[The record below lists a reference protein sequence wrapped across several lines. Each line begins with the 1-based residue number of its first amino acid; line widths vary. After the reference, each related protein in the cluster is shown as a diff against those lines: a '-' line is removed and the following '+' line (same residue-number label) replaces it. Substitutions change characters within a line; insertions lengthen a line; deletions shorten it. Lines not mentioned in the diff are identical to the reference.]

1 MKQEAR
7 NNFWIDSTGPLFML
21 APMED
26 VTDTAFRELVL
37 RMSRPGSLHVLFTEF
52 ASTDGICHERGRESA
67 VQRLLVSA
75 GERKLLRQKNVK
87 IVAQIWGS
95 RPEKFAEALRYMAD
109 HFQFDGIDIN
119 MGCPVR
125 KIVAQ
130 GGCSALIDNEPLAR
144 ELIHAVRETTNLP
157 LSVKTR
163 LGIKKVE
170 TERWVGFLLEQPVDA
185 IILHGRTQ
193 KQLSDGLAD
202 WGEIGKAARLRDR
215 LAPHIRIIGNGD
227 VGSLE
232 EARQKSTDHL
242 LDGVMIG
249 RGIFHNP
256 WLFDPEKEP
265 PRARE
270 RLDTLLAHLDL
281 FESNWGDRK
290 HFLILRR
297 FFKIYLSEFPGA
309 AGLRNRMM
317 LATGFEEARAI
328 AAEAKNALG
337 E

>member
-1 MKQEAR
+1 MREFVR
-7 NNFWIDSTGPLFML
+7 GNFWRDFPGPLFML

-37 RMSRPGSLHVLFTEF
+37 RMSKTGSLHVLFTEF
-52 ASTDGICHERGRESA
+52 ASTDGICHERGRDSA
-67 VQRLLVSA
+67 VQRLVVSS
-75 GERKLLRQKNVK
+75 GERKWLQQKNVK
-87 IVAQIWGS
+87 LVAQIWGS
-95 RPEKFAEALRYMAD
+95 RPEKFAEALKYIAG

-144 ELIHAVRETTNLP
+144 EIIHAVREASNLP
-157 LSVKTR
+157 VSVKTR
-163 LGIKKVE
+163 LGVKEVD
-170 TERWVGFLLEQPVDA
+170 TERWMGFLLGQPVDA

-193 KQLSDGLAD
+193 KQMSDGLAD
-202 WGEIGKAARLRDR
+202 WGEIGKAARLRDQI
-215 LAPHIRIIGNGD
+215 APHIRLVGNGD
-227 VGSLE
+227 VGSLD
-232 EARQKSTDHL
+232 EAWQKTSDYG

-249 RGIFHNP
+249 RGIFKNP

-265 PRARE
+265 PRAGE
-270 RLDTLLAHLDL
+270 RLDALLAHLDL
-281 FESNWGDRK
+281 FETNWGDRK

-309 AGLRNRMM
+309 ADVRNRMM
-317 LATGFEEARAI
+317 QATGFEEARTI
-328 AAEAKNALG
+328 AAEAKIALG
-337 E
+337 K